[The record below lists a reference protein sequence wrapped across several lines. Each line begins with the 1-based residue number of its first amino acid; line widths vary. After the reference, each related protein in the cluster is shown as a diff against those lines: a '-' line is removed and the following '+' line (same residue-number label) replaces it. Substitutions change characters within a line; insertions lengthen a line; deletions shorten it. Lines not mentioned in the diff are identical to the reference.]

1 MAAEA
6 TLLTSLAKFHR
17 FPLRESRPETEVADA
32 DQYCPL
38 VDWRSRPPLTAC
50 AALIANEKAPALWEN
65 RGLDGEIAGSWGLKV
80 TLRPVIR
87 RASKSLSS
95 RGPPSRTGWLIIER
109 NRRPPT
115 DVRNEE
121 PGFSSFARA
130 PLATQAPAASK
141 PGAFF
146 APPPWSAR
154 SSSRSPM

>member
-1 MAAEA
+1 M
-6 TLLTSLAKFHR
+6 
-17 FPLRESRPETEVADA
+17 ADA

-80 TLRPVIR
+80 TLRPVIQ

-109 NRRPPT
+109 NRRLPT
-115 DVRNEE
+115 DVRNAE
-121 PGFSSFARA
+121 PGFFIAPA